1 MKKSLITIG
10 LAASL
15 ILVLTA
21 TFYLARKR
29 ATFTGKTERKSFTI
43 LLKPATGGSCAYR
56 TVDLDNVC
64 VDYTDAQR
72 IISDYSDQGANNNMK
87 KKITVDADIHYS
99 NEKLSPSTPE
109 PQFRNEKVLHFDKVY
124 STSTE

>member
-1 MKKSLITIG
+1 MKKTLITIG
-10 LAASL
+10 LATSL
-15 ILVLTA
+15 ILVLVA
-21 TFYLARKR
+21 TFNLARKQ
-29 ATFTGKTERKSFTI
+29 ATFTSKTERKSFTI

-72 IISDYSDQGANNNMK
+72 IISDFSDQGENKNMK
-87 KKITVDADIHYS
+87 KKINVGADIHYS